1 MVCSSVLLLIH
12 GPIVMFV
19 LGGVTGLVLANSE
32 TDLVMPGV
40 VNAAVT
46 CSVMHQAHTGHTHS
60 STGSHSIAAAHYTA
74 RSTYGATHLVVVAAP
89 TICRRHGATIYT
101 APAQ

>member
-32 TDLVMPGV
+32 TDLVIP
-40 VNAAVT
+40 AASHTMVIGARVA
-46 CSVMHQAHTGHTHS
+46 VMAS
-60 STGSHSIAAAHYTA
+60 STGTCSFLSSHIGAHSA
-74 RSTYGATHLVVVAAP
+74 PVVG
-89 TICRRHGATIYT
+89 H
-101 APAQ
+101 